1 MSRWFIY
8 DLIHLNFSSKDY
20 NYFGV
25 QNGDECYCGD
35 VITTAIQ
42 APEYQCNKPCKGNQS
57 EFCGSH
63 WRLNLYQHNGNGN
76 ATSAST
82 NTSSTTSTT
91 TRTTTRTTT
100 STTTSTT
107 TTVPVLPPVH
117 ITDSIWTTKFFN
129 EEIEIESELKSIL
142 ESNDLIETAKVSV
155 TGVKASESNYRRRDS
170 RESRE
175 HVMQVVEF
183 IAACYVRNQTQLDTE
198 AITKVQQSLIESIEN
213 SELENS
219 E

>member
-1 MSRWFIY
+1 M
-8 DLIHLNFSSKDY
+8 
-20 NYFGV
+20 
-25 QNGDECYCGD
+25 
-35 VITTAIQ
+35 
-42 APEYQCNKPCKGNQS
+42 
-57 EFCGSH
+57 
-63 WRLNLYQHNGNGN
+63 
-76 ATSAST
+76 
-82 NTSSTTSTT
+82 
-91 TRTTTRTTT
+91 
-100 STTTSTT
+100 
-107 TTVPVLPPVH
+107 
-117 ITDSIWTTKFFN
+117 
-129 EEIEIESELKSIL
+129 KSIL

-198 AITKVQQSLIESIEN
+198 AIKKVQQSLIESIEN